1 MIVPNPPTLTKPTD
15 RSEDDGDLRGDDG
28 WRHCRRT
35 TSSPCSAESR
45 AQGFR
50 LLDTLADEYA
60 SGVNRFAKPGEALF
74 GVYAGATL
82 VAIGGLNRDPYG
94 QDAAQGRVRHVYVL
108 DAWRRQG
115 VGKRLMQAI
124 VDGAAARSRLLTL
137 RTFSADADRFYRA
150 VGFRPASELEQA
162 THCLV
167 LSPAWAAKRA
177 CPLWGRL
184 AACAMISAQ

>member
-1 MIVPNPPTLTKPTD
+1 MATLEIRRLTALPTD
-15 RSEDDGDLRGDDG
+15 DLQ
-28 WRHCRRT
+28 
-35 TSSPCSAESR
+35 PLLAESR
-45 AQGFR
+45 VQGFR

-115 VGKRLMQAI
+115 VGKRLMAAI
-124 VDGAAARSRLLTL
+124 VDAARGPFTVLTL

-150 VGFRPASELEQA
+150 VGFRPTPELEQA

-167 LSPAWAAKRA
+167 LSSAPDRA
-177 CPLWGRL
+177 IG
-184 AACAMISAQ
+184 ASALG